1 MTYTKSGPVAKFG
14 ADPHIFRKRQ
24 PVTAKTYTF
33 RQLVDFLCVVGQ
45 VAPESKSTFV
55 SRIMQLQ
62 RLGFPDGVNVG
73 HGVRMK
79 YSIVEIYKLALA
91 FEILAT
97 GLPPRVT
104 LSAIRENWDLIDG
117 CIETFFDQAT
127 SDNFKS
133 PSEIVILMMPGCSD
147 FTVCSGLVLQI
158 VDFSGLFDVLSNSS
172 EISGRSGLVVV
183 RLHNLLRRIEKY
195 SDNHLSI

>member
-1 MTYTKSGPVAKFG
+1 M
-14 ADPHIFRKRQ
+14 
-24 PVTAKTYTF
+24 TAKSYTF
-33 RQLVDFLCVVGQ
+33 RQLVDFLCVIGQ

-55 SRIMQLQ
+55 SRLMQLQ

-104 LSAIRENWDLIDG
+104 LSAIRENWDVICG
-117 CIETFFDQAT
+117 CIETFFDQAG
-127 SDNFKS
+127 SDNFDS
-133 PSEIVILMMPGCSD
+133 LLEIVILMMPNCSD
-147 FTVCSGLVLQI
+147 FTVCSGLIMQI
-158 VDFSGLFDVLSNSS
+158 VDFSNLADVLSNSS
-172 EISGRSGLVVV
+172 EISGRSGFVVI

-195 SDNHLSI
+195 SDKHLSI